1 VDVKES
7 SGFPVLDHAT
17 VDYIKHH
24 WRLPGSVGNR
34 LFQTSIT
41 YKLQLN

>member
-7 SGFPVLDHAT
+7 SGFPVLDRAT
-17 VDYIKHH
+17 VDFLKRH
-24 WRLPGSVGNR
+24 WRLPTNTDSR

-41 YKLQLN
+41 YKLQF